1 MEPRSEGP
9 QRETEGR
16 AVSQFSVFLLGIVIY
31 IAPLFC
37 GRACIPVGVILW
49 PVGLAVMA
57 AGVFNGLGSVS
68 A

>member
-1 MEPRSEGP
+1 MIL
-9 QRETEGR
+9 
-16 AVSQFSVFLLGIVIY
+16 LLGIAIY
-31 IAPLFC
+31 LAPLFM
-37 GRACIPVGVILW
+37 GRACIPVGIILW

>member
-1 MEPRSEGP
+1 MN
-9 QRETEGR
+9 
-16 AVSQFSVFLLGIVIY
+16 QFSIFLLGIVIY